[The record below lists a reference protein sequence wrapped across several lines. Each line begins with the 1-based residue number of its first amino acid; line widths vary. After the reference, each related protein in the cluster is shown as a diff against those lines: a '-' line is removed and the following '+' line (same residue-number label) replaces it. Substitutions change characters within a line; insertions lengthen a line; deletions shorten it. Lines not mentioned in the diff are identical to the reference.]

1 MDEEEVAEALRA
13 RFGID
18 PRGSAALSQRFA
30 IALREVPGDVRDPR
44 WLSSVAD
51 RLRVGETRFY
61 RDGAQL
67 DALVERVLAPALD
80 RGSCR
85 VLSAGCSTGEEAYT
99 LAGLLNA
106 AVAKKSSRG
115 GARWEVVGID
125 ASAESIETARRARY
139 ERPAELP
146 SELRGL
152 LVDGAIAPKIAA
164 HCRFS
169 RGDLLDA
176 DLPRK
181 IGSFDA
187 IVCRNVLIY
196 FREEQALAVI
206 ARLAACLEPEGRLV
220 VARAEIPL
228 ARRSKLHVDGS
239 PIAAEVVMFANEARV
254 QVARAVVE
262 EPAPLSRVRLVVGPG
277 DRGASIASQ
286 GSLLLSRGA
295 PVVEL
300 VIVGAVDEARANDLG
315 PPLRRLAAAARALG
329 ARVAA
334 GDPHTLEVLRR
345 LAVTEITSR

>member
-1 MDEEEVAEALRA
+1 MDADEVAEALRT

-30 IALREVPGDVRDPR
+30 LALEEIPGDVRDPR
-44 WLSSVAD
+44 WLSSIAD

-67 DALVERVLAPALD
+67 DALLERVLVPALD
-80 RGSCR
+80 RGACR

-99 LAGLLNA
+99 IAGLIQA
-106 AVAKKSSRG
+106 AIVKRPARAS
-115 GARWEVVGID
+115 ARWEAVGVD
-125 ASAESIETARRARY
+125 ASAESIEAARRGRY
-139 ERPAELP
+139 EPPPDLPAD
-146 SELRGL
+146 LRSLFVSGS
-152 LVDGAIAPKIAA
+152 IATSVAA
-164 HCRFS
+164 RCRFL

-181 IGSFDA
+181 LGRFDA

-206 ARLAACLEPEGRLV
+206 ARLAQCLEVEGRLL
-220 VARAEIPL
+220 VARAEVPL
-228 ARRSKLHVDGS
+228 ARRSKLHVDAS
-239 PIAAEVVMFANEARV
+239 AVLPDVVMFRNEAIV
-254 QVARAVVE
+254 TASKPVVE
-262 EPAPLSRVRLVVGPG
+262 EAAPLSRVRLVVGPD
-277 DRGASIASQ
+277 DRGAKVASQ
-286 GSLLLSRGA
+286 GSLLLSGGA

-300 VIVGAVDEARANDLG
+300 VIVGELDEARANDLG

-334 GDPHTLEVLRR
+334 GDPHTLEALRR
-345 LAVTEITSR
+345 LSVT